1 MESIIAYLACVCILL
16 IFGRLFI
23 LPIRMVAKLL
33 INSILG
39 IILLYIINLVGAS
52 LSFHIGINWITI
64 AVVGLLGAPRN
75 SPAICIKI
83 SYGVRRLSITKNIKA
98 VGGWWPAG
106 ILTDAVIGC
115 RGRRPRRPEN
125 QEQ

>member
-23 LPIRMVAKLL
+23 LPIKVITRLL

-39 IILLYIINLVGAS
+39 IILLYIINWIGAGV
-52 LSFHIGINWITI
+52 SFHIGINWITI

-75 SPAICIKI
+75 SSAICIKI
-83 SYGVRRLSITKNIKA
+83 SYGVRRLLKN
-98 VGGWWPAG
+98 VGVGVRTGAMYSHCNEYL
-106 ILTDAVIGC
+106 IMNN
-115 RGRRPRRPEN
+115 E
-125 QEQ
+125 

>member
-23 LPIRMVAKLL
+23 LPIKVITRLL

-39 IILLYIINLVGAS
+39 IILLYIINWIGAGV
-52 LSFHIGINWITI
+52 SFHIGINWITI

-83 SYGVRRLSITKNIKA
+83 SYGIRRLLKNVGVGVLDDPQTKNSRDVK
-98 VGGWWPAG
+98 
-106 ILTDAVIGC
+106 LMQNYYYNDAK
-115 RGRRPRRPEN
+115 
-125 QEQ
+125 